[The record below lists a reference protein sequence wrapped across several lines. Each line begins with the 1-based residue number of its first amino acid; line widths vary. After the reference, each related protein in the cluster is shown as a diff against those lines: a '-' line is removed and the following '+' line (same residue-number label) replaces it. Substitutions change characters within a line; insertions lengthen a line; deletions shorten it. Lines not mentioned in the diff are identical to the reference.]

1 MFSKQHA
8 FDTQVS
14 SATAAQRN
22 WMPNNLSLLSVNGGY
37 GNQVAST

>member
-1 MFSKQHA
+1 MFGKQLTI
-8 FDTQVS
+8 DTQVS

-22 WMPNNLSLLSVNGGY
+22 WKPNFSHLSQDGY